1 MNYKTI
7 LSKNEID
14 LIIEQEQKI
23 PRDYIYA
30 VWVFWNGRN
39 SDYTDSEIKVYGTKF
54 LDEAEKF
61 ISRFEKQK
69 KFKSCFF
76 HEFNYD
82 IIPIYKKF
90 VFTCWPKF

>member
-54 LDEAEKF
+54 LDEAIAIYSLLWGSNVSSCIIKR
-61 ISRFEKQK
+61 IADGKILK
-69 KFKSCFF
+69 K
-76 HEFNYD
+76 
-82 IIPIYKKF
+82 IQWTI
-90 VFTCWPKF
+90 